1 MKRRTD
7 TLSRRELG
15 AALAFATPA
24 LAQQPAT
31 PAEDVD
37 TAARQRLQRSR
48 DQLRKI
54 KVPMS
59 TEPSFVFRP

>member
-1 MKRRTD
+1 MKRGAD
-7 TLSRRELG
+7 ELSRRELG

-24 LAQQPAT
+24 LAQQPVA

-37 TAARQRLQRSR
+37 TGARQQLQRNR

-54 KVPMS
+54 KVPIS